1 MSFWVKMFQLS
12 GNAERLVGHA
22 QKLQIWNFGLVN
34 HGVPKPPLVNFV
46 KLMIIG
52 FDIVVN

>member
-1 MSFWVKMFQLS
+1 MHRSYRS
-12 GNAERLVGHA
+12 GTFR
-22 QKLQIWNFGLVN
+22 LVN